1 MRHDWI
7 FDVLADLR
15 SYALQNDLQ
24 ALAGQ
29 VESAIATARAE
40 VGMQGRASGHL
51 KRPEDGGQGGV
62 PPSGRA
68 H

>member
-24 ALAGQ
+24 ALAAQ
-29 VESAIATARAE
+29 VESAMATARTELA
-40 VGMQGRASGHL
+40 VQAGGTGRMT
-51 KRPEDGGQGGV
+51 RPDEGGQGGV
-62 PPSGRA
+62 P